1 MQNLKR
7 GISIR
12 EISLF
17 SDPFYAGVVAR
28 IEALPVLT
36 VSLAAT
42 AARTMCS
49 GRGRM
54 SEAGEAGVV
63 VSSGRLSL
71 SKPCRTIEGLFE
83 SLLSEAFK

>member
-42 AARTMCS
+42 ARTMCS

-83 SLLSEAFK
+83 SLLEEAFK